1 MKKLATTIIFAPSC
15 LFLTACNSNPV
26 EPTPT
31 PIPTPK
37 PAPQPPMAGGLASV
51 DVNSPEVQAAAQFAA
66 QALGGLLAKVTKA
79 EQQVVA
85 GMNYKMS
92 VELKDGSKHNVVVY
106 KDLQGKNKLVK

>member
-1 MKKLATTIIFAPSC
+1 MKKLATIVIFASSC
-15 LFLTACNSNPV
+15 LFLAACNTNPV
-26 EPTPT
+26 EPT
-31 PIPTPK
+31 PTPK
-37 PAPQPPMAGGLASV
+37 PAPQPPMAGGLASA

-92 VELKDGSKHNVVVY
+92 LELQDGSKHNVVVY
-106 KDLQGKNKLVK
+106 KDLQGNMSLTQK

>member
-1 MKKLATTIIFAPSC
+1 MKKLATTIIFATSC

-31 PIPTPK
+31 PTPK

-92 VELKDGSKHNVVVY
+92 LELKDGSKHDVVVY
-106 KDLQGKNKLVK
+106 KNLQGQMQLTSKN

>member
-1 MKKLATTIIFAPSC
+1 MKKLATTIIFATSC
-15 LFLTACNSNPV
+15 LFLAACNTNPV

-31 PIPTPK
+31 PTPK
-37 PAPQPPMAGGLASV
+37 PAPQPPMAGGLASA

-92 VELKDGSKHNVVVY
+92 LELQDSSKHNVVVY
-106 KDLQGKNKLVK
+106 KDLQGNMSLTQK